1 MNKLI
6 SNIAMWVFLAPVLL
20 WSAAGANAQCAFQ
33 SISYGQT
40 VSGALS
46 TTDCTDDVNGTLY
59 YADYYQFTGVAGEK
73 IAIQMS
79 STGFDNWLVL
89 WFPSGNY
96 TNNDNGGGGTNAR
109 IPATSGYY
117 TLPESGTYRLEA
129 TSYVSKIT
137 GSYTLSLQKDPLSG
151 QGMLN
156 ILAGWNLLGNSS
168 STALNVASAFG
179 DAYKVNT
186 LWKWSSSKLNWAFY
200 TPNQADGGA
209 AYAASKGFE
218 PMTSIAGGEG
228 FWVNAKTPFSVAM
241 PTGPLIDSTSF
252 KNLGPQWSLIA
263 TGDSKTP
270 SAFNVTLSATAPAAG
285 QVPNNFNSLW
295 AWDATLGKWY
305 LYVPS
310 LDATGGLASY
320 IQAKGYLDFAATN
333 KKLSP
338 GTGFWVN
345 KSAVP
350 AGPVTGGTFSVG
362 GFVVTIADNSIPP
375 SVNAVPVATP
385 LTAVPADIKVSSYET
400 NVTSGAKA
408 YQLTLGNAGFAT
420 SVVGSVQ
427 LRVPFDRS
435 LVPDK
440 TKIDSLHLLVRV
452 FNSSDKSV
460 VTLTGQLVDDT
471 LLVDLTGFPAS
482 ATAMVVFNPN
492 MDVAVTA
499 SPVTS
504 ASLVQRAAALS
515 ATTWPSRNWAVVYDA
530 AAVSPSIQTYL
541 GAVAAP
547 TPAQIKAVVKDQ
559 IASHA
564 ADAAAIYQ
572 GAGFR
577 SPTLYVAKSVAEVGG
592 AEYGVTPRYVIH
604 FQTKE
609 SNNFT
614 SNDANELIQADGNHY
629 GRVYIEDATINR
641 KMEVVGSTVYAA
653 IAHELLHAVQSGY
666 GLSGKEFLRG
676 VREGT
681 STAYGVL
688 LDRRHNGNPAAIP
701 LVRQWTGIPTAIA
714 GETFKMDNY
723 LLVER
728 GDGSAYTNQ
737 DFFVYLARKIGNNDF
752 KFLATLFEQLRLTV
766 EDEARKLATP
776 ASVANALAGPE
787 FLTVLKG
794 FDLFLS
800 GNYNTTLA
808 AEYKDFVQQRLM
820 EHNVA
825 SQFGRPTETTSGL
838 AADLLA
844 NYAGAFGLKE
854 VQLDTTVVVPL
865 TINDLRQFDPLSSR
879 AIRIRP
885 VAGKAK
891 SDITISVVPAKGAI
905 GTSITGW
912 VYRKPTASANW
923 TSTVVQASNTITGF
937 GADKLDEVVMVL
949 LNPTFD
955 IGEFLVTSTIT
966 AAPTPTPLAGTW
978 HSNDCSDWTFSNGS
992 GLYRRCGWAAGNEE
1006 PFTYTMQGDT
1016 IYLSGAFF
1024 NGGAYCPSYK
1034 VTTISDTAMNWQNT
1048 TSCSNLIIKFTK
1060 Q

>member
-6 SNIAMWVFLAPVLL
+6 RNFAKWVFLAPLLL
-20 WSAAGANAQCAFQ
+20 WSAASANAQCVLQ

-40 VSGALS
+40 VSGSLS
-46 TTDCTDDVNGTLY
+46 TTDCPDTVGSSSFYVDR
-59 YADYYQFTGVAGEK
+59 YQFTGTAGDK
-73 IAIQMS
+73 VAIQMTS
-79 STGFDNWLVL
+79 SSFDNWLVL
-89 WFPSGNY
+89 RFPSGKF

-117 TLPESGTYRLEA
+117 SLTESGTYVLEA
-129 TSYVSKIT
+129 TSYVSNKT
-137 GSYTLSLQKDPLSG
+137 GSYTLSLVKEALGGQVLLNVLS
-151 QGMLN
+151 
-156 ILAGWNLLGNSS
+156 GWNLQGNSS

-179 DAYKVNT
+179 DSSKVNT
-186 LWKWSSSKLNWAFY
+186 VWKWSSSKANWSFY
-200 TPNQADGGA
+200 TPIHSDGGA
-209 AYAASKGFE
+209 AYAASKGYDL
-218 PMTSIAGGEG
+218 MTSVAGGEG
-228 FWVNAKTPFSVAM
+228 FWVNAKVPFTVAL
-241 PTGPLIDSTSF
+241 PTGSMIDSATF

-263 TGDSKTP
+263 TGDNKTP
-270 SAFNVTLSATAPAAG
+270 SAFNGALSTTTPAAG
-285 QVPNNFNSLW
+285 QVSENFTSLW
-295 AWDATLGKWY
+295 AWDAALAKWY

-345 KSAVP
+345 KAAVP
-350 AGPVTGGTFSVG
+350 AGPVTGGTYSVG
-362 GFVVTIADNSIPP
+362 DFAVTITENSIPP
-375 SVNAVPVATP
+375 SVNAAPVATP
-385 LTAVPADIKVSSYET
+385 LAAVPADIKVSSYET

-408 YQLTLGNAGFAT
+408 YQLTLGNGGFAT

-435 LVPDK
+435 LIPDK
-440 TKIDSLHLLVRV
+440 TKIDSLHLLVRI
-452 FNSSDKSV
+452 FNSGDKSV
-460 VTLTGQLVDDT
+460 VTLTGQLVGDT
-471 LLVDLTGFPAS
+471 VLVDLTGFPAS

-492 MDVAVTA
+492 MDVAA
-499 SPVTS
+499 SDSSVAS
-504 ASLVQRAAALS
+504 AGLVHRAAALS

-530 AAVSPSIQTYL
+530 VAVSSSVQTYL
-541 GAVAAP
+541 GAAAPP
-547 TPAQIKAVVKDQ
+547 TPAQVKSVVKDQ

-577 SPTLYVAKSVAEVGG
+577 SPTLYVAKSAAEVGG

-604 FQTKE
+604 FQKQQ

-614 SNDANELIQADGNHY
+614 PNDANELIQADGNHY

-666 GLSGKEFLRG
+666 GLSGKELLRG

-688 LDRRHNGNPAAIP
+688 LDRRHNGDPAAIP
-701 LVRQWTGIPTAIA
+701 LVRQWTGNPAAIA
-714 GETFKMDNY
+714 GETFKLDNY

-728 GDGSAYTNQ
+728 RDGSAYTNQ

-776 ASVANALAGPE
+776 TDVANSLASPE
-787 FLTVLKG
+787 LLTVLKG

-800 GNYNTTLA
+800 GNYSTTLA
-808 AEYKDFVQQRLM
+808 AEYKDFVRQRLM

-844 NYAGAFGLKE
+844 DYAGAFGLKE
-854 VQLDTTVVVPL
+854 VQFDTTAVVPT
-865 TINDLRQFDPLSSR
+865 TINDLRQFDPLSTR

-912 VYRKPTASANW
+912 VYRKQSASANW

-937 GADKLDEVVMVL
+937 GAEKLDEVVMVL

-966 AAPTPTPLAGTW
+966 SAPTPTPLAGTW